1 MKHPFVFN
9 SKKAI
14 EAILYLAASIEQPS
28 FHRICTIMY
37 FADKQHLEK
46 YGRFIC
52 GDSYM
57 AMKHGPVPSGMYDI
71 LKIVRDKPIDSAQ
84 QAFIVQDE
92 FLVNPLRSAQLDY
105 FSQSDLECLKQA
117 SQLSFQQLSEL
128 SNDLSW
134 QTVDENDYIKIEQI
148 VASFSDADSLLD
160 YLCEPCYSL

>member
-14 EAILYLAASIEQPS
+14 EAILYIAASVEQPS
-28 FHRICTIMY
+28 FNRICKIMY

-52 GDSYM
+52 GDSYI

-71 LKIVRDKPIDSAQ
+71 LKIDSAKQ
-84 QAFIVQDE
+84 DFRVEDE
-92 FLVNPLRSAQLDY
+92 FLVHPLRAAQFDY
-105 FSQSDLECLKQA
+105 FSESDLECLKQA

-128 SNDLSW
+128 SKDLSW
-134 QTVDENDYIKIEQI
+134 QMVDENDYIKIEQI
-148 VASFSDADSLLD
+148 VATFSDAESLLD

>member
-9 SKKAI
+9 TEKAI
-14 EAILYLAASIEQPS
+14 EAILYIAASVEQPS
-28 FHRICTIMY
+28 FNHICKIIY

-52 GDSYM
+52 GDSYI
-57 AMKHGPVPSGMYDI
+57 AMKDGPIPSGMYNL
-71 LKIVRDKPIDSAQ
+71 LKVDSAKQ
-84 QAFIVQDE
+84 DFRVEDE
-92 FLVNPLRSAQLDY
+92 FLVHLLRSAQLDY
-105 FSQSDLECLKQA
+105 FSESDLECLNQA
-117 SQLSFQQLSEL
+117 CQLSIKEL
-128 SNDLSW
+128 SKDLSW

>member
-9 SKKAI
+9 TEKAI
-14 EAILYLAASIEQPS
+14 EVILYLATSVEQPS
-28 FHRICTIMY
+28 FHRICKIMY

-52 GDSYM
+52 GDSYI
-57 AMKHGPVPSGMYDI
+57 AMKHAPVPSGMYDI
-71 LKIVRDKPIDSAQ
+71 LKMDSAKQ
-84 QAFIVQDE
+84 DFIVEDE
-92 FLVNPLRSAQLDY
+92 FIVHPLRAARLDY
-105 FSQSDLECLKQA
+105 FSESDLECLKQA

-134 QTVDENDYIKIEQI
+134 QMVDENDYIKIEQI
-148 VASFSDADSLLD
+148 VATFSDAESLLD

>member
-14 EAILYLAASIEQPS
+14 EVILYLATSVEQPS
-28 FHRICTIMY
+28 FHRICKIMY

-52 GDSYM
+52 GDRYI
-57 AMKHGPVPSGMYDI
+57 AMKDAPIPSGMYNL
-71 LKIVRDKPIDSAQ
+71 LKSDSTKQ
-84 QAFIVQDE
+84 DFRVQDE
-92 FLVNPLRSAQLDY
+92 FIIHPLRAAHLDY
-105 FSQSDLECLKQA
+105 FSESDLECLKQA
-117 SQLSFQQLSEL
+117 SQLSFQEL
-128 SNDLSW
+128 SKDFAW
-134 QTVDENDYIKIEQI
+134 QTVDENDYINIEQI